1 MWLCGTNTR
10 QFKTI
15 TWLYCYFYISS
26 HLVDFYLSWARIH
39 GTLSKIQISVEIS
52 GSKRWNLYKNLVQ
65 LWMNEESCSMKK
77 CFYWKFR
84 VFIWRAHKPTQRTHS
99 LQTSSFSSSIPV
111 LAAISITETQCKK
124 FSYSTQISIF
134 DFEIFTNKATVYG
147 SSNTVTLTWWKI
159 WLYNTVFGVDLVR
172 INIFDCYTVKFH

>member
-39 GTLSKIQISVEIS
+39 GTLSKIQVSVEIS

-84 VFIWRAHKPTQRTHS
+84 FFFHVHINQHKELTPFKCEECSNLKGSCPCDNFRILAT
-99 LQTSSFSSSIPV
+99 LIPNQSQN
-111 LAAISITETQCKK
+111 LIPSISIMTQTPSQG
-124 FSYSTQISIF
+124 F
-134 DFEIFTNKATVYG
+134 
-147 SSNTVTLTWWKI
+147 L
-159 WLYNTVFGVDLVR
+159 
-172 INIFDCYTVKFH
+172 INIFENNL